1 MIEIKSQGA
10 VDAQVRVPGSKSY
23 THRLLIASALS
34 DGRCRVKNALKSEDT
49 RFTLTAL
56 RQLGADIQEAE
67 DGSLWVRG
75 CSGALQ
81 APNAPIYL
89 GNSGTS
95 MRLLT
100 GVAALAKGKTVL
112 TGTER
117 MGQRPIRDLLDA
129 LKQLGVLARS
139 LNANGCPPVEIHGG
153 AIPGTQADI
162 DCGVSSQYLSALLL
176 IAPCTQN
183 GLSVTVSRGPVSK
196 PYIDLTV
203 EVMARL
209 GINVAREGYT
219 AFHVPGKQRY
229 QPGEYEVEPDV
240 SNASYFWAAAAV
252 TGGRV
257 TVKGINQ
264 NSGQGDLRI
273 TALLERMGCQCQ
285 AEADGI
291 SVIGGELSAIETDMG
306 DLPDMVP
313 TLAVV
318 AAFAKGTTVIQNVA
332 HLKAKESNRLLAVAT
347 ELGKMGISAEV
358 LDDGLK
364 ITGGSPQGATIETYD
379 DHRIAMSFAVAGLR
393 APGTRIADPG
403 CVEKSFP
410 DFWTVFSEMYRP

>member
-1 MIEIKSQGA
+1 M
-10 VDAQVRVPGSKSY
+10 
-23 THRLLIASALS
+23 
-34 DGRCRVKNALKSEDT
+34 
-49 RFTLTAL
+49 
-56 RQLGADIQEAE
+56 
-67 DGSLWVRG
+67 
-75 CSGALQ
+75 
-81 APNAPIYL
+81 
-89 GNSGTS
+89 
-95 MRLLT
+95 
-100 GVAALAKGKTVL
+100 AALAKGKTVL